1 MGFKK
6 LLLGFFLIFV
16 CNITKAQVSTYT
28 FIDPCTKEVTMFSVP
43 IQGGKT
49 MIIFLDNVGYFD
61 ANDLSNGTFTNWVN
75 QTYTKYRQT
84 NPCSQQQG
92 QVIQNQI
99 TAQII
104 GGTIQSVVSSILSSS
119 QAQSTSL
126 ENGSSSSDAGGKDNK
141 NSEKKKNNNS
151 SQSNGNNSSQS
162 NTTSTTSTQAGGQS
176 QSNSGTNNTNGG
188 SGSTSGNGNTTNGG
202 GTSSSSNTTQGGNS
216 TTQPSVGTNTSTNN
230 NSGST
235 NSGGSGGT
243 NNSSTNNTNTTNGGN
258 GSSSNTSGNSTT
270 NTNGSSTTSGSNGN
284 NSNSGG
290 SNTNGS
296 NGSNT
301 GGSTNG
307 SGGGSNGSNTGGSTN
322 GNGGGTGS
330 STTGGSGSNNTNG
343 NTNTN
348 NQKGEEVGATTQM
361 NNDAHND
368 NNAGGGSNSG
378 GKGKSGGGGSARS
391 NPIIVSSDLTSAQ
404 NLNRTFTPIVNIGT
418 SKSSMTGLSSYGVT
432 GMVWLNFK
440 QFAVSAK
447 YTKIHYS
454 KTKKL
459 KFIHNLNLTGV
470 YTYGNY
476 LGFVGYSGILN
487 GGKYGVTGFNI
498 SGAATIIS
506 EEKSGYYS
514 PSITAFYTRPIK
526 VGKKMIVSPE
536 LYVIST
542 PLVYSTKDKVSI
554 SDRYVSGFIG
564 TGIDYQISKRF
575 KLNVNYKAN
584 MSTNPEFPILSFFL
598 IGSKINL

>member
-1 MGFKK
+1 MNFKTII
-6 LLLGFFLIFV
+6 LSFFLIFV
-16 CNITKAQVSTYT
+16 CNLSYAQVSTYT
-28 FIDPCTKEVTMFSVP
+28 FIDPCTKEVSVFSVP

-92 QVIQNQI
+92 QVTQNQI

-119 QAQSTSL
+119 QAQSTSV

-151 SQSNGNNSSQS
+151 SQTNGNNSSQS
-162 NTTSTTSTQAGGQS
+162 NTTSNTSTQNSGQS
-176 QSNSGTNNTNGG
+176 QSTSGSNNSNGG
-188 SGSTSGNGNTTNGG
+188 SGTTQGNGNTTNGG
-202 GTSSSSNTTQGGNS
+202 GSSSSGNTTQGGNS
-216 TTQPSVGTNTSTNN
+216 STQPSVGSQGGSTGSSSNSGN
-230 NSGST
+230 NSGSSSSGGST
-235 NSGGSGGT
+235 NGNSGSSTSGNSSSGGSTNGNSGGNGSSGSGSGSSSSGGSTNGNSSTSNSGGSG
-243 NNSSTNNTNTTNGGN
+243 
-258 GSSSNTSGNSTT
+258 
-270 NTNGSSTTSGSNGN
+270 SGS
-284 NSNSGG
+284 
-290 SNTNGS
+290 
-296 NGSNT
+296 
-301 GGSTNG
+301 
-307 SGGGSNGSNTGGSTN
+307 STN
-322 GNGGGTGS
+322 GNGGGTTGNSGGS
-330 STTGGSGSNNTNG
+330 TNGSTTNNTNQ
-343 NTNTN
+343 N
-348 NQKGEEVGATTQM
+348 GEEVGATTQM

-368 NNAGGGSNSG
+368 NNAGGSSNGGS
-378 GKGKSGGGGSARS
+378 KGKSGGGSARS

>member
-1 MGFKK
+1 MNFKTII
-6 LLLGFFLIFV
+6 LSFFLIFV
-16 CNITKAQVSTYT
+16 CNLSYAQVSTYT
-28 FIDPCTKEVTMFSVP
+28 FIDPCTKEVSVFSVP

-92 QVIQNQI
+92 QVTQNQI

-119 QAQSTSL
+119 QAQSTSV

-151 SQSNGNNSSQS
+151 SQTNGNNSSQS
-162 NTTSTTSTQAGGQS
+162 NTTSNTSTQNSGQS
-176 QSNSGTNNTNGG
+176 QSTSGSNNSNGG
-188 SGSTSGNGNTTNGG
+188 SGTTQGNGNTTNGG
-202 GTSSSSNTTQGGNS
+202 GSSSSGNTTQGGNS
-216 TTQPSVGTNTSTNN
+216 STQPSVGSQGGSTGSSSNSGN
-230 NSGST
+230 NSGSSSSGGST
-235 NSGGSGGT
+235 NGNSGSSTSGNSSSGGSTNGNSGGNGSSGSGSGSSSSGGSTNGNSSTSNSGGSG
-243 NNSSTNNTNTTNGGN
+243 
-258 GSSSNTSGNSTT
+258 
-270 NTNGSSTTSGSNGN
+270 SGS
-284 NSNSGG
+284 
-290 SNTNGS
+290 
-296 NGSNT
+296 
-301 GGSTNG
+301 
-307 SGGGSNGSNTGGSTN
+307 STN
-322 GNGGGTGS
+322 GNGGGTTGNSGGS
-330 STTGGSGSNNTNG
+330 TNGSTTNNTNQ
-343 NTNTN
+343 N
-348 NQKGEEVGATTQM
+348 GEEVGATTQM

-368 NNAGGGSNSG
+368 NNAGGGSNGG
-378 GKGKSGGGGSARS
+378 GKGKSGGGSARS
-391 NPIIVSSDLTSAQ
+391 NPIIVSSDVTSAQ

-440 QFAVSAK
+440 QFAVSTK

-454 KTKKL
+454 KSKKL
-459 KFIHNLNLTGV
+459 KFIHNVNLTGV

-476 LGFVGYSGILN
+476 LGFIGYSGILN
-487 GGKYGVTGFNI
+487 GGKYGITGFNI
-498 SGAATIIS
+498 SAAATIIS
-506 EEKSGYYS
+506 EEKNGYYS
-514 PSITAFYTRPIK
+514 PSITAFYTRPFK
-526 VGKKMIVSPE
+526 VGKKLIVSPE

-542 PLVYSTKDKVSI
+542 PLVYSSKDNVSI
-554 SDRYVSGFIG
+554 TDRYVSGFVG
-564 TGIDYQISKRF
+564 SGFDYQISKRF

>member
-1 MGFKK
+1 MNFKTII
-6 LLLGFFLIFV
+6 LSFFLIFV
-16 CNITKAQVSTYT
+16 CNLSYAQVSTYT
-28 FIDPCTKEVTMFSVP
+28 FIDPCTKEVSVFSVP

-92 QVIQNQI
+92 QVTQNQI

-119 QAQSTSL
+119 QAQSTSV

-151 SQSNGNNSSQS
+151 SQTNGNNSSQS
-162 NTTSTTSTQAGGQS
+162 NTTSNTSTQNSGQS
-176 QSNSGTNNTNGG
+176 QSTSGSNNSNGG
-188 SGSTSGNGNTTNGG
+188 SGTTQGNGNTTNGG
-202 GTSSSSNTTQGGNS
+202 GSSSSGNTTQGGNS
-216 TTQPSVGTNTSTNN
+216 STQPSVGSQGGSTGSSSNSGN
-230 NSGST
+230 NSGSSSSGGST
-235 NSGGSGGT
+235 NGNSSTSNSGGSG
-243 NNSSTNNTNTTNGGN
+243 
-258 GSSSNTSGNSTT
+258 
-270 NTNGSSTTSGSNGN
+270 SGS
-284 NSNSGG
+284 
-290 SNTNGS
+290 
-296 NGSNT
+296 
-301 GGSTNG
+301 
-307 SGGGSNGSNTGGSTN
+307 STN
-322 GNGGGTGS
+322 GNGGGTTGNSGGS
-330 STTGGSGSNNTNG
+330 TNGSTTNNTNQ
-343 NTNTN
+343 N
-348 NQKGEEVGATTQM
+348 GEEVGATTQM

-368 NNAGGGSNSG
+368 NNAGGSSNGGS
-378 GKGKSGGGGSARS
+378 KGKSGGGSARS